1 MPRNPEKVTSGS
13 SRVAIRSWVERFEAG
28 HALRSRVSRKSHSGW
43 KAAGDRPDPISLL
56 IDSDQ
61 GRIPAL
67 LPIRYGRML
76 ESPFTFLRGAA
87 AVMAHDLALTPKT
100 GICVQAG
107 GDCHIMNFGAFATPE
122 RNLIFDVNDFD
133 ETLPAPWE
141 WDLKRLAASVDV
153 AGRSAGFKAKDREA
167 AVRCAA
173 RSYREHMARYANRRA
188 LEVWYERIDFEP
200 LANKILKGAERRYT
214 RKQIAKARKEH
225 FPLHITPVVAG
236 RNRRTTRMEIEE
248 NPPLIYH
255 PAGAHR
261 AAFADQVAHVI
272 KRYRESM
279 PAHFRVLLD
288 RFEYCDMAIKVVG
301 VGSVG
306 TFCAVALF
314 ATADQE
320 PLLLQLKEARA
331 SVLERYAGASGYR
344 NHGERVVVGQ
354 RLMQAASDSF
364 LGWAEG
370 LDGDRHFYIRQLRD
384 MKVSMM
390 IDTMNAA
397 ELGYYA
403 EACARALSLA
413 HARSS
418 DAAPIAGYLG
428 SSQAFDDAL
437 ARFAA
442 DYADQTERDHSAL
455 KTAVKAGRIKAEDV

>member
-1 MPRNPEKVTSGS
+1 MPSKPEEVTHGS
-13 SRVAIRSWVERFEAG
+13 SHGAIRPCVERLEAG
-28 HALRSRVSRKSHSGW
+28 RALRNRVSRKSHGGW
-43 KAAGDRPDPISLL
+43 KAARDRPDPISLL

-87 AVMAHDLALTPKT
+87 AVMAGDLALTPKT
-100 GICVQAG
+100 GIRVQAG
-107 GDCHIMNFGAFATPE
+107 GDCHVMNFGAFATPE
-122 RNLIFDVNDFD
+122 RNLIFDLNDFD

-153 AGRSAGFKAKDREA
+153 AGRSAGFGARDREA
-167 AVRCAA
+167 AVHRAA
-173 RSYREHMARYANRRA
+173 RSYREHMARYAKMRVV
-188 LEVWYERIDFEP
+188 EVWYERIDFEP
-200 LANKILKGAERRYT
+200 LVNKILKGAQRRYT
-214 RKQIAKARKEH
+214 RKQIARAREEH

-236 RNRRTTRMEIEE
+236 RNRRTTRIEIED
-248 NPPLIYH
+248 NRPLIYH

-272 KRYRESM
+272 KRYRESL
-279 PAHFRVLLD
+279 PAHLRVLLD

-320 PLLLQLKEARA
+320 PLVLQLKEARA
-331 SVLERYAGASGYR
+331 SVLERYAGASR
-344 NHGERVVVGQ
+344 FPNHGERVVVGQ
-354 RLMQAASDSF
+354 RLLQAASDSF
-364 LGWAEG
+364 LGWTAG

-384 MKVSMM
+384 MKVSMV

-403 EACARALSLA
+403 QACASALSRA
-413 HARSS
+413 HARSG
-418 DAAPIAGYLG
+418 DAALIAGYLG
-428 SSQAFDDAL
+428 SNQTFDDAL

-442 DYADQTERDHSAL
+442 AYADQTERDHAAL
-455 KTAVKAGRIKAEDV
+455 KKAVKAGRIKAEKL